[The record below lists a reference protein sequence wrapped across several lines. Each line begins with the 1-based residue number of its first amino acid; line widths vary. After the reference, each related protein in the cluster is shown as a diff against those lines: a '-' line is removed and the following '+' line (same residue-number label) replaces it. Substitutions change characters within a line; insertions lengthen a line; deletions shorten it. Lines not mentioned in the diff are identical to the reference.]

1 MNITY
6 FGHACFLLETSKA
19 KILFDPFIAPNELA
33 KGIDVDS
40 IECDYVLLSHGHED
54 HIADAESI
62 LKRTNAT
69 LVSNFEIVSWHESK
83 GIKHTHPMN
92 IGGAWKFNFGWAKYV
107 YASHSSVMPDGTYG
121 GNPGGW
127 MLEVDNQVIY
137 YAGDTGLNTE
147 MRLLGERYAIDWAI
161 LPIGDNFTMGP
172 VDATKASDFLNC
184 SNVIGM
190 HFDTFGYIQI
200 DHKEVKDLFAK
211 TRKNLTLME
220 IGATKEL

>member
-19 KILFDPFIAPNELA
+19 KILFDPFISPNELA
-33 KGIDVDS
+33 KEIDVEA

-62 LKRTNAT
+62 LKRTHAT
-69 LVSNFEIVSWHESK
+69 LVSNFEIVSWYEGK
-83 GIKHTHPMN
+83 GIKNTHPMN
-92 IGGAWKFNFGWAKYV
+92 IGGAWKFDFGWAKYV

-127 MLEVDNQVIY
+127 MLEVDNKVIY

-184 SNVIGM
+184 PDIIGM

-200 DHKEVKDLFAK
+200 DHESVKDLFAK